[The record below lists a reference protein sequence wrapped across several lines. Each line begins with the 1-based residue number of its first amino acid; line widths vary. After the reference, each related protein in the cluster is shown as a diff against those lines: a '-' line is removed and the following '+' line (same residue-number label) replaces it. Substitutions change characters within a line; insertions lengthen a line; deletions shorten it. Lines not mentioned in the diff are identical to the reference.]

1 MLFVNNRIS
10 TISKLHLPFI
20 AIVYFLAISCN
31 NESEVNNE
39 SSIEATTPAPE
50 NIGYTVLNAFPHDT
64 SAFTQGLEVYN
75 GKLIESTG
83 LYGKSNLR
91 YVDIK
96 NGKTL
101 KQLDNG
107 KEIFAEG
114 ITILNDTVYQLSWEN
129 HLVFLYN
136 VKTFKP
142 LGTRN
147 WSYQGWGITNDG
159 TSLIISDGTD
169 KLYFAEPNS
178 IKVKNIIS
186 VKDNMGPVNN
196 LNELEMIDGYIY
208 ANRWQYDYIVKID
221 PNNGNVIGTLNFS
234 DFLPK
239 NSKSDLSYLTK
250 NNSTAQSNG
259 AVLNGIAYDSSKKSI
274 YITGKLWPEI
284 FEIKLQ

>member
-20 AIVYFLAISCN
+20 VIFYFLATSCN
-31 NESEVNNE
+31 NESEVNNG

-83 LYGKSNLR
+83 LYGKSSLR

-136 VKTFKP
+136 VKTFQP
-142 LGTRN
+142 LGSRN

-178 IKVKNIIS
+178 LKVKNILS

-250 NNSTAQSNG
+250 NNSTAQTNG